1 MKILNTVIDVNK
13 VIGEMEKALIL
24 MPITED
30 GVVYVI
36 ESSNINRETLK
47 EVENNGM
54 LYHGNVSGRWHTI
67 TFFKAIEEIP
77 NATIRN
83 GAKIYEVPINIW
95 YQVVN
100 WCEEEHVRPISI
112 RVRDGIKCGIT
123 FGYGNITYLDTNIT
137 QIVISTVGE
146 GEIEVEEDPKNL
158 RIKVEYKIKYSWEY
172 GGKQW
177 SDTGTTQKVFYANK
191 INISDKK
198 FVEVVHNWQDPAHAI
213 IYALHIDGTCKCNKS
228 RGATVSYEKEDR
240 GSWSSSDG
248 MLFGGS
254 DIVEVKT
261 LTPIYG
267 SYEKCALEEVPEEV
281 RKDKEWAALEKL
293 ALSGGEEYRQKII
306 EEYKVSEWA
315 RIKKEADEYL
325 SILRTKTT
333 KTAL

>member
-1 MKILNTVIDVNK
+1 MKVLNTVNEAIK
-13 VIGEMEKALIL
+13 VMGEMNKALIM
-24 MPITED
+24 MPIVED
-30 GVVYVI
+30 GKVYVM
-36 ESSNINRETLK
+36 ESSDINRETLK
-47 EVENNGM
+47 EVEKKGM
-54 LYHGNVSGRWHTI
+54 ICNCNVNSRWHKI
-67 TFFKAIEEIP
+67 TFFKAIEDIP
-77 NATIRN
+77 DATIRN
-83 GAKIYEVPINIW
+83 GAKIYQVPINMW
-95 YQVVN
+95 YQVAN
-100 WCEEEHVRPISI
+100 WDEEEHLRTTSI
-112 RVRDGIKCGIT
+112 IVGDMIKSGIT
-123 FGYGNITYLDTNIT
+123 FGYGNITYLDVNANP
-137 QIVISTVGE
+137 IVTSTMGE
-146 GEIEVEEDPKNL
+146 VEVEEDEEDL
-158 RIKVEYKIKYSWEY
+158 RIKIQYKTTYSWEY

>member
-1 MKILNTVIDVNK
+1 MKILNTVVEVNK

-30 GVVYVI
+30 GVVYMI

-77 NATIRN
+77 SATIRN
-83 GAKIYEVPINIW
+83 GAKIYQVPINIW
-95 YQVVN
+95 YQVVG
-100 WCEEEHVRPISI
+100 WDEEEHVRHISI
-112 RVRDGIKCGIT
+112 NLIDRVKCGIT
-123 FGYGNITYLDTNIT
+123 FGYGNITYPDNNANP
-137 QIVISTVGE
+137 IVISTMGA
-146 GEIEVEEDPKNL
+146 IEVEEDNENL
-158 RIKVEYKIKYSWEY
+158 SIKIQYNTAYSWEY
-172 GGKQW
+172 AGKQW
-177 SDTGTTQKVFYANK
+177 NDVKTIQKIFCAKKLDISNK
-191 INISDKK
+191 T

-213 IYALHIDGTCKCNKS
+213 IYALYIDGTCKCNKS
-228 RGATVSYEKEDR
+228 RGASVGYEKQDR

-281 RKDKEWAALEKL
+281 RKNKEWAALEKL

-325 SILRTKTT
+325 SILRTKST